1 MSFMFKH
8 LKSYQLFE
16 SLKDEYETKLR
27 EIKLQETNLLLD
39 TKKQVDEYMYYILD
53 DYQKDNSEDE
63 VKDNGRSFV
72 IVYKNINCKLNCL
85 DNDWTEYDKF
95 ISLVE
100 KVSERIKKEFEVSV
114 KLKAS
119 LLYEASRPM
128 AYRQTHRHDIYNYAV
143 TIDKVKEYIKLVKNS
158 QREAR
163 PDYHT
168 LEVEI
173 IVS

>member
-1 MSFMFKH
+1 MQY

-16 SLKDEYETKLR
+16 SLKDEYEAKLR

-63 VKDNGRSFV
+63 VNDNGRSFV

-119 LLYEASRPM
+119 LLYRG
-128 AYRQTHRHDIYNYAV
+128 YRQTHQERDLRHDIYSYGI
-143 TIDKVKEYIKLVKNS
+143 TIEEVKKYIKIVKNS
-158 QREAR
+158 QRESR